1 MWWDLVMRWRAR
13 PSRVAGGPDGN
24 KPRPSVGYFDEYD
37 GSGIESY
44 V

>member
-24 KPRPSVGYFDEYD
+24 KPHPSVGYFDEYD
-37 GSGIESY
+37 GSSVESY